1 MRHRAAICLCRLS
14 QSFRMPTLAPFQS
27 RTSRH
32 PSILSHIACLTQF
45 SLARECFG
53 LSFRFCQWEQRHL
66 LPPRKWLGKHSSEC
80 RRFVK
85 VRCQVGRKEG
95 EVCSHLASFCAFFA
109 AHSLAGLRAK
119 MSQVT
124 ELSTCQ
130 WQSIPGTPRREENG
144 SCFPSNSYHQLQ
156 ALSSRETIWVY
167 HSVFALWCGPDSA
180 ENIVVSS
187 FSSVQPIWCLDT
199 AMLCN
204 RPWKSNVRHDYRSQ
218 VP

>member
-1 MRHRAAICLCRLS
+1 MS
-14 QSFRMPTLAPFQS
+14 DTV
-27 RTSRH
+27 
-32 PSILSHIACLTQF
+32 
-45 SLARECFG
+45 
-53 LSFRFCQWEQRHL
+53 
-66 LPPRKWLGKHSSEC
+66 LPGTR
-80 RRFVK
+80 V
-85 VRCQVGRKEG
+85 
-95 EVCSHLASFCAFFA
+95 
-109 AHSLAGLRAK
+109 LRAK
-119 MSQVT
+119 FQILSVGTKALAATQKVAGETFLRVSPVCQCKAPGGKKGGTSELTFRQFLCILRSSFSGWAQGQVSEVS
-124 ELSTCQ
+124 ELFMGQ

-156 ALSSRETIWVY
+156 TLSSRETIWVY

-187 FSSVQPIWCLDT
+187 FSSVQPIWCLVS

>member
-1 MRHRAAICLCRLS
+1 MSDTVLPGTRVLRAKFQILSVGTKALAATQKVAGETFLRVPPICQGKVPGGKKGGTSEL
-14 QSFRMPTLAPFQS
+14 
-27 RTSRH
+27 TSR
-32 PSILSHIACLTQF
+32 QF
-45 SLARECFG
+45 LA
-53 LSFRFCQWEQRHL
+53 
-66 LPPRKWLGKHSSEC
+66 
-80 RRFVK
+80 V
-85 VRCQVGRKEG
+85 
-95 EVCSHLASFCAFFA
+95 FA

-167 HSVFALWCGPDSA
+167 HSVFALWCDPDSA

-187 FSSVQPIWCLDT
+187 FSSVQPIWCLVA

-204 RPWKSNVRHDYRSQ
+204 RPWKSNVRHDYRPQ